1 MAFDPST
8 AQLDSAFDPDTATE
22 SPAPGFKAGDYLKGL
37 KRGVLGVPGALTGLA
52 DIPIALV
59 TGERVAGPV
68 ADALG
73 KVTGFQPSKWAKE
86 TGETFSPGAK
96 AAQAKIEEAWKGSGA
111 DRLGNALLGNFDD
124 LPAAWQDADLAAAG
138 KAIVEN
144 PGASALQVVES
155 LPAMLAGGAIG
166 KGVAVAS
173 KLAPAIAGAIGE
185 GAITAGQQMDQTDAA
200 VDPRRAAAT
209 SATAGA
215 LTGAIAGGMG
225 RVAQKLG
232 LEDIQTTMAGG
243 KANATGLGRAGR
255 LAGGAA
261 SEALQEIPQSAQEQV
276 WQNVA
281 EEKPLGEGVVRS
293 AVEGG
298 IAGGVMGAG
307 ANLRRPG
314 TPLPPPGATA
324 PGDVAEMDA
333 LNAGLTQA
341 GNDYAGLPPP
351 NAGLLEEKPILVQ
364 NPVTGRVTEIDRRGG
379 PLEQAAAQAVES
391 GATEAAQNIDAAEV
405 LFPYATTRAAQDYVG
420 QQADPEMYDVIP
432 HPRVQGRSAAVPKTG
447 PARQAI
453 LDKRA
458 ATGANEQA
466 RLRGEQLKLDESP
479 APTEVTESIAGAFG
493 NGATGTVTI
502 TPQRG
507 GGFEVRVS
515 SSDGATKRSNV
526 AAFPAG
532 TNRAKAIAAA
542 TRVQGGFTK
551 DKPVV
556 KAKPAV
562 DTAVA
567 DVAQD
572 ELAPPPVQR
581 VADMPGVQQRAKA
594 QAAGAVAAAQTRT
607 AQLADEETI
616 DTQAQAANTQPT
628 DAQKEAGNYAH
639 GHITVGGLDI
649 SVETPAG
656 ATRSGVNKGKRWSV
670 KNTAHYGYV
679 KRSTGADGEQVD
691 VYVKPGTSPA
701 HEGMVF
707 VVDQYDPETG
717 RFDEHKALLGY
728 GTQAEA
734 AKAYDAHFNDRSGAK
749 RRGAVTSMTTEA
761 FKTWLKNGATDKP
774 VSPTRFNG
782 ETSDTAQAVQD
793 EIARSTGKMSLPR
806 SAQKPGESD
815 AAFELR
821 RAAATQAA
829 KTARTA
835 QQALPTKQGD
845 QAEVRAALRVPDDA
859 PVSILTAASR
869 PDADQA
875 KGVSKQAAQFIEQ
888 VARTFGKRV
897 VFFDVPDRGAAE
909 GFYVRGNTVFLNVNS
924 GTQHLRV
931 LGHELTHAMK
941 RQAPDAYAKMLGAV
955 AELRTDEEMAAQH
968 ADYFGEPLK
977 DAEQL
982 DQPHPGSNGT
992 LREFLAEEWM
1002 ADLSGNRFAEPEFWT
1017 ALFGRL
1023 EGQHGAPAAKG
1034 IIAKLR
1040 LALVAAL
1047 NKLKTLIGGNAFA
1060 VDARLGEHLEGVR
1073 QAISEGFSEYARLSK
1088 AGLLA
1093 DAAGEAKFKQPG
1105 SDIGHKRESDGRY
1118 VGAPE
1123 WVGDSP
1129 QQLAVLRKKLLQLTL
1144 EGEPGRFWYEQSS
1157 KAILELAKGD
1167 KSEAEK
1173 IVQLIAL
1180 YSPSAQVP
1188 GNTTQ
1193 ALKAYY
1199 QWKQGQ
1205 PVRVGFGQAD
1215 RKANAL
1221 LYEGKEWKGMKTNT
1235 FYSNLMEEIDPSK
1248 NLDGATMD
1256 MWMAIAFDYG
1266 SKALDQGPKYKF
1278 AERETQRIAKRLGW
1292 SPHQV
1297 QAAIWTALKG
1307 RVDPI
1312 RGELTA
1318 QELDN
1323 GWYDEESQAWWASG
1337 EKAKYESRRD
1347 AALRDR
1353 AAGKRTPFARVGVG
1367 TEKLQPAR
1375 RKDHYHLAHRLGM
1388 EYNLTPEDVTASK
1401 YDFSNAIKERT
1412 AQMSWEATPG
1422 ETTGVLPGIHKAP
1435 MHQQQEYLVAIR
1447 KALSDEKGNDLIGKE
1462 VGLALATSVQGFG
1475 GWQGVSTVGIQDGI
1489 AIPIDTATSA
1499 VQQTAID
1506 AINLV
1511 ADIKG
1516 LVLYQEGVAW
1526 HFPHYKGSKNGQ
1538 NGVEFRIGRLL
1549 TEEENANLYKGLVT
1563 ALGHTYAPPIPTQDG
1578 QGFRVLNFPDEK
1590 FALMDDFGKSPEDQK
1605 RKTDLQKAQLEKNVA
1620 FIEAVRKTVFKQPW
1634 HAEVTDEARFESI
1647 GELRENDWSKGDGDY
1662 RGRIAEANGRWPQTQ
1677 GRWAGRSDI
1686 LEWVEH
1692 DLRPRVAEVNRDF
1705 SERYGWG
1712 KASLSPRRGTGP
1724 DAASD
1729 RRNRGNAEAGLRR
1742 QVQPESVSA
1751 VGVHYSK
1758 QPRERLDSSYFG
1770 TGISGAEV
1778 ERVAGA
1784 TDPRIK
1790 QRIYFYVNNGRPIKP
1805 EEGVGSHAHQAQL
1818 DNLYDYVSDPL
1829 DLRVTN
1835 TAAGFESALLD
1846 KGFDGAINHER
1857 GIAVLLGPRSVD
1869 VEYIGQ
1875 NDRPDVPQAAQAEP
1889 STYGK
1894 QLRAVAANRGL
1905 PSGEMTGADWKRLM
1919 PKLMPDIDVSHLDDA
1934 QKYYKDEVV
1943 KRPQALAK
1951 MSTQREGLP
1960 EGFRVAANPISEG
1973 RKFIVT
1979 DANGVRLG
1987 SGETREEAIARFKE
2001 VHAALY
2007 PVVPDSPASPSTLD
2021 GAKLKALR
2029 RAAAGLE
2036 RPQTGV
2042 FLHVTED
2049 GKAVAT
2055 GPKGARIP
2063 NTFRR
2068 FAHENGLSFY
2078 AQRRLPNYSDRRTAA
2093 HMNIGITP
2101 TSGAMPIAYRESG
2114 AKYFGESAGE
2124 PLDRTDKTRFS
2135 PRRVSADQLSRVDVT
2150 TFGWHE
2156 QDDEYAY
2163 HVTSEPAAARA
2174 LKEGLVPGKKSMFP
2188 VAYAAHSRGRVFF
2201 TERSGVKFWEG
2212 RIENALFDQYDDPPA
2227 VAVLRAAKSGLTLE
2241 TDDIGTRDSKHGAS
2255 FVQFSPQRRQTRTPE
2270 FKVWFGDWE
2279 DPLAFSSKSKKP
2291 AVSVAVDEKGAPLV
2305 LYHATNADFSAF
2317 ETGRTTTNSGLF
2329 GPEETTRHAIF
2340 AAPDVSFAQEYLRS
2354 KEGGNVMPVYMA
2366 IKSPMDL
2373 RNNGAWDYVD
2383 DLEAAGFKNTRWPN
2397 MPDTQMWEMFD
2408 GDNGLAFVTAAKQ
2421 AGYDGAI
2428 LFEVDKDDKARE
2440 VYVAFD
2446 ARQIKS
2452 AIGNRGTFSPASDDL
2467 RYSPPRFFSQL
2478 ARVVENAPAK
2488 LQTQP
2493 AAQWKLWLAGQQT
2506 VKKDELT
2513 WSGLNDWLDLQ
2524 GKAKVSRAQIQEY
2537 LEHNGVKLGE
2547 KVKGHSSETQRLRN
2561 RMSDLEDEIE
2571 MLRDNYPGDPGNPVD
2586 EEDDLDDLRTEH
2598 ENRIADMDAELYRLQ
2613 DQLDL
2618 SEASY
2623 DTTFSDYQEPGG
2635 TDYRELLIT
2644 LPVKPAKLPAADEA
2658 QKRLD
2663 ESGID
2668 APFRDGAQQQI
2679 DRMRREGT
2687 ARATFQSSHFDEPN
2701 ILAHLRFNS
2710 RTDVNGEPVMFLE
2723 EIQSDWAEQ
2732 GRSKGFKGPQGV
2744 AFDPTTWLDFIH
2756 QVRADYATLLLDRQG
2771 IPRDT
2776 AFRIAANA
2784 YERDAARAVGR
2795 EDEFNA
2801 LAAHRDAS
2809 RVQRI
2814 APGPFV
2820 QDTKA
2825 WTGLALKRAVMWA
2838 VQNGFTKVA
2847 WTTGAQQAERYDLS
2861 KQINRIKL
2869 FDAGAD
2875 FRGKYRVTAYS
2886 TEGRVV
2892 LDNYYPAKEEL
2903 AGTIGKDLAERLLAV
2918 KADRFGVKEIS
2929 GIDIKTGG
2937 EGMHAY
2943 YGAIVPQVAN
2953 ELLRKVGGGKVG
2965 TVEIAGAMSGP
2976 GGTTSAQPGFTI
2988 TPEMAA
2994 KVAGEGL
3001 PMFSRVRKVGE
3012 VSIIENPTRQQARVL
3027 LDRSEYKELRGLQDP
3042 ETGKLWIWD
3051 AAKLLHDQ
3059 AASGLGLSDD
3069 YFARLRRQTDGH
3081 GHGLLN
3087 IKYLGEGDYDYPIFS
3102 GERKTDASFSPQ
3114 RARNELTQWAQ
3125 DAISGRQVK
3134 VPVQGV
3140 LLASSPALKTGGIFR
3155 PIVIDFEH
3163 ARHILNTHPEVTAQ
3177 DIGALPEL
3185 LPRPRVLFRRPAGWR
3200 AILDARDPAGQ
3211 PLAVALTNDTL
3222 KLGKEVAKITEI
3234 STLFGMENSAGNLAR
3249 ELLAGNVAYM
3259 PRKEVA
3265 RLVDLLDASQ
3275 SSRDLRSGPRLPLQE
3290 KSPSL
3295 PTNPLAERNV
3305 TIPSDNGN
3313 VNIKLPV
3320 NAPALLKGVM
3330 FSTSR
3335 ANLGA
3340 LSPAQAAAANNV
3352 LGTPKTFLQRLAEF
3366 RKDWAKNLKQGIFDQ
3381 FAPIAE
3387 LDPQA
3392 YMLARLS
3399 KGGESTLEALMLY
3412 GKLHVGA
3419 DGATD
3424 VRYTRAGGTQGFAG
3438 KMAGLKGEH
3447 DRFLLWVAAQRADR
3461 LQAIGLENL
3470 WTPQDIAE
3478 LKQLDQGAMQDGTA
3492 RPALYAQALQDLNE
3506 FNDNVLEVAVSSGLI
3521 DDATRQ
3527 MYAGTPY
3534 VPFYRLQEDDEVSG
3548 FGIKPGLV
3556 NQYAWKRLKG
3566 GTQKLNEDL
3575 LANLLHNWSH
3585 LITASAKNRAAKATL
3600 DAAAANG
3607 IAAQIPA
3614 GAPGKGHVS
3623 YKTAGQEQVFV
3634 VSDPHLFDAVAAL
3647 HYAGLGPWAKPLAA
3661 AKHWLTIGVTANPA
3675 FKVRNLIRDSI
3686 SALGSAQLSY
3696 NVAGNLSQG
3705 WQATAKESETRAH
3718 LLASGGMIRFGSM
3731 LDGKDSQRAKDLIH
3745 EGVAPEMILDNDAK
3759 IKKFWKRYVHP
3770 ALSAYNEFGDRT
3782 ENINRAALY
3791 EQLIAK
3797 GLTNAE
3803 AAYWSRDLMDFA
3815 MAGKWT
3821 AIRTLT
3827 QTVPFFNARLQGLY
3841 KLGRAGKQDIRRL
3854 GTVLGAVSLA
3864 SLALLLAYDDDDDW
3878 KKRSDS
3884 DRNNYWWFK
3893 VGGHAFRLPKP
3904 FEIGAVGTL
3913 AERGYELLF
3922 DKEMTDARFGRNMRD
3937 IVMSQLSMNPVPQ
3950 LFKPMMDIYANKD
3963 AFTGQAIESMG
3974 MERLRKQDRYDEKT
3988 SEVARFLGSLGL
4000 PDPTQFVMGRWDT
4013 LSPKQIDFLARGYFS
4028 WLGTMTT
4035 TALDYGIRPMLE
4047 RGERPAM
4054 QLKDVFFAGNFVESL
4069 PSNQSR
4075 YLTQMYDQAREI
4087 EQAYASYR
4095 HMLKIG
4101 DVEGAKAAREED
4113 GTLIR
4118 RYASTEQLKRAESM
4132 LNQQL
4137 QRINASTTLSGEE
4150 KRVRLDQVYAR
4161 RNTLAEQFR
4170 AN

>member
-8 AQLDSAFDPDTATE
+8 AQLDSTFDPDTATE
-22 SPAPGFKAGDYLKGL
+22 SPDPGFKAGDYLKGL
-37 KRGVLGVPGALTGLA
+37 KRGVLAVPGALTGLA
-52 DIPIALV
+52 DIPIALA

-73 KVTGFQPSKWAKE
+73 RVTGFQPSKWAKE

-124 LPAAWQDADLAAAG
+124 LPAAWKDADLAGAG
-138 KAIVEN
+138 RAIVEN

-243 KANATGLGRAGR
+243 KADATGLGRAGR

-324 PGDVAEMDA
+324 PGDIAEMDT
-333 LNAGLTQA
+333 LNAGLAQA
-341 GNDYAGLPPP
+341 GNDYAGQLPP
-351 NAGLLEEKPILVQ
+351 NAGLLEEKPLVVQ
-364 NPVTGRVTEIDRRGG
+364 NPTTGVVTEIDRRGG
-379 PLEQAAAQAVES
+379 PLEQAAAIAVES
-391 GATEAAQNIDAAEV
+391 GAHEVAQNVDASEI
-405 LFPYATTRAAQDYVG
+405 LFPYANARAAQDYIG
-420 QQADPEMYDVIP
+420 RQADPEMYDAVP
-432 HPRVQGRSAAVPKTG
+432 HPRVEGRTAVVPKTG

-458 ATGANEQA
+458 SDAANEHA
-466 RLRGEQLKLDESP
+466 KLRGEQLKQDESP
-479 APTEVTESIAGAFG
+479 APTEITESIAGTFG
-493 NGATGTVTI
+493 NGSTGNVTI

-507 GGFEVRVS
+507 GGFEIRVS
-515 SSDGATKRSNV
+515 SSDGATKRSSV
-526 AAFPAG
+526 AGFPAG
-532 TNRAKAIAAA
+532 TNRARAIAAA
-542 TRVQGGFTK
+542 TRSHGGFTK

-556 KAKPAV
+556 KAKPVV
-562 DTAVA
+562 DTTVA
-567 DVAQD
+567 DAAQD
-572 ELAPPPVQR
+572 ELAPPTVQPVT
-581 VADMPGVQQRAKA
+581 DMPGVQQRAKVQA
-594 QAAGAVAAAQTRT
+594 QGAVATAQTRA
-607 AQLADEETI
+607 AQLADEENI
-616 DTQAQAANTQPT
+616 DSQAQAANPEPSE
-628 DAQKEAGNYAH
+628 AQRTAGNYAH
-639 GHITVGGLDI
+639 GHIRVGGLDI

-656 ATRSGVNKGKRWSV
+656 AVRTGTDKGKTWKV

-679 KRSTGADGEQVD
+679 KRTQGADGEQVD
-691 VYVKPGTSPA
+691 VYVKPGTSSTSGGP
-701 HEGMVF
+701 VF
-707 VVDQYDPETG
+707 VVDQYNPATG
-717 RFDEHKALLGY
+717 AFDEHKALLGY
-728 GTQAEA
+728 NNQAEA
-734 AKAYDAHFNDRSGAK
+734 AAAYDAHFSDKSGPK
-749 RRGAVTSMTTEA
+749 RRGAVTQMSLDA
-761 FKTWLKNGATDKP
+761 FKGWLANGDTSKA
-774 VSPTRFNG
+774 VSGKRFGKVVADN
-782 ETSDTAQAVQD
+782 EQAAQD
-793 EIARSTGKMSLPR
+793 EIARSTGKLSLPR

-829 KTARTA
+829 KTARVA
-835 QQALPTKQGD
+835 GQQALPTKDSDKAG
-845 QAEVRAALRVPDDA
+845 VREALGMPDDA
-859 PVSILTAASR
+859 EVSILSAESR
-869 PDADQA
+869 PDAGQA
-875 KGVSKQAAQFIEQ
+875 KGVSKQAAQFIQQ

-909 GFYVRGNTVFLNVNS
+909 GFYVRGNTIYLNTNS
-924 GTQHLRV
+924 STQHLRV
-931 LGHELTHAMK
+931 LGHEMTHAMK
-941 RQAPDAYAKMLGAV
+941 RQARDSYEKMLGAV
-955 AELRTDEEMAAQH
+955 AALRTDEEMAAQFN
-968 ADYFGEPLK
+968 DYFGRPL
-977 DAEQL
+977 DDVALL
-982 DQPHPGSNGT
+982 DQPHPGSDGT

-1002 ADLSGNRFAEPEFWT
+1002 ADLGGNRFAEAEFWT
-1017 ALFGRL
+1017 SVFGRL
-1023 EGQHGAPAAKG
+1023 EGQHGTEAAKG

-1047 NKLKTLIGGNAFA
+1047 NKLKSLIGGNAFA
-1060 VDARLGEHLEGVR
+1060 VDARLGEHLEGIRTAV
-1073 QAISEGFSEYARLSK
+1073 AEGFAEYARLSK
-1088 AGLLA
+1088 AGQLA
-1093 DAAGEAKFKQPG
+1093 EVSGEAKFKPG

-1157 KAILELAKGD
+1157 KAILDLAKGD
-1167 KSEAEK
+1167 KDEAEK
-1173 IVQLIAL
+1173 IVQLIAI

-1188 GNTTQ
+1188 GNTTL

-1199 QWKQGQ
+1199 QWKQGL

-1297 QAAIWTALKG
+1297 QAAIWTAMKG

-1312 RGELTA
+1312 RGVLTA

-1353 AAGKRTPFARVGVG
+1353 AAGKRTPFARVDVG

-1375 RKDHYHLAHRLGM
+1375 RKDHYHLAHKLGM
-1388 EYNLTPEDVTASK
+1388 EYNLTPEDVAASK
-1401 YDFSNAIKERT
+1401 YDFSNAINERM

-1462 VGLALATSVQGFG
+1462 VGLALAASVQGFS

-1489 AIPIDTATSA
+1489 AIPFDTATSA
-1499 VQQTAID
+1499 VQQMAID

-1590 FALMDDFGKSPEDQK
+1590 FALMDDFGKSPEEQK
-1605 RKTDLQKAQLEKNVA
+1605 RKKDLQKAQLEKNVA

-1677 GRWAGRSDI
+1677 NRWAGRSDI
-1686 LEWVEH
+1686 QGWIEH

-1712 KASLSPRRGTGP
+1712 KASLSPQRGVAGP
-1724 DAASD
+1724 DAAG
-1729 RRNRGNAEAGLRR
+1729 NRQLGGDGQAGLRR

-1770 TGISGAEV
+1770 TGIPGAEV
-1778 ERVAGA
+1778 ERVADA

-1818 DNLYDYVSDPL
+1818 DNLYDYANDPL

-1835 TAAGFESALLD
+1835 TFSGFESALLD
-1846 KGFDGAINHER
+1846 KGFDGAINLER
-1857 GIAVLLGPRSVD
+1857 GIAVLLGQRNLA

-1889 STYGK
+1889 STFGK
-1894 QLRAVAANRGL
+1894 QMRAVAANRGL

-1919 PKLMPDIDVSHLDDA
+1919 PKLMPDIDVSHLNDE

-1943 KRPQALAK
+1943 KRPQAAKLSTSRTTDPYANPDIETRPGTTEEQRTIGRDALAALEQRLGRFRDSGGQGASLVGTRLYKSFVATGGAQLVGQRVASNADLAVLAQVYRDPRFETFRAIYTKQGKVVGETAYSSRLPGVVRLGPGITFDIRSDFERLGADGVYMVHNHPSGWSRPSPADIYLTQDIAKAVPMLGHVVIDHNEYSTIDADGTHEVVSAPELAGVKFTGDPAAPHPFLDRKIDGPPAVAAMAKELQAQNALDAPVLILTKGPWSEVDLIAKLPTALLGDLGIASGRAKAWLRSVGRTTGAGGYRFILVSDDTYQQYAKPLKKLLGDKLITDVVSASGASLMYNGVRAEFGAQDVFEALRDAKPVKMSTQRYSIERDEEDEGTFAVARDPSQKDVDGGPLEVGRLHVPDEAVSSKGWRIGDIEVSPGSRRQGIASELIRRMTEELGVPVTGATSVFSPDGKALFEAVRAAK
-1951 MSTQREGLP
+1951 MSTQRLAP
-1960 EGFRVAANPISEG
+1960 
-1973 RKFIVT
+1973 
-1979 DANGVRLG
+1979 NG
-1987 SGETREEAIARFKE
+1987 K
-2001 VHAALY
+2001 
-2007 PVVPDSPASPSTLD
+2007 PSNLD
-2021 GAKLKALR
+2021 
-2029 RAAAGLE
+2029 E
-2036 RPQTGV
+2036 RQ
-2042 FLHVTED
+2042 
-2049 GKAVAT
+2049 
-2055 GPKGARIP
+2055 
-2063 NTFRR
+2063 
-2068 FAHENGLSFY
+2068 
-2078 AQRRLPNYSDRRTAA
+2078 
-2093 HMNIGITP
+2093 
-2101 TSGAMPIAYRESG
+2101 
-2114 AKYFGESAGE
+2114 
-2124 PLDRTDKTRFS
+2124 
-2135 PRRVSADQLSRVDVT
+2135 
-2150 TFGWHE
+2150 W
-2156 QDDEYAY
+2156 
-2163 HVTSEPAAARA
+2163 
-2174 LKEGLVPGKKSMFP
+2174 
-2188 VAYAAHSRGRVFF
+2188 
-2201 TERSGVKFWEG
+2201 
-2212 RIENALFDQYDDPPA
+2212 
-2227 VAVLRAAKSGLTLE
+2227 
-2241 TDDIGTRDSKHGAS
+2241 
-2255 FVQFSPQRRQTRTPE
+2255 RQVRTPE
-2270 FKVWFGDWE
+2270 FKTWFGDWE
-2279 DPLAFSSKSKKP
+2279 AAHNGKDGNGVWARDDVSKVVDENGEPLVVYHGTERGGFTTFRPDMADRQLSPMIFAAATRKTARTYAGQGTEIDLDPIEEPLAGYHVVKTEVENYPWK
-2291 AVSVAVDEKGAPLV
+2291 VVDQYGSDVDAYQRFQSEAMAQKWLDMEREDAESENQVGVYSLFLNLRNP
-2305 LYHATNADFSAF
+2305 NEADFEGANWDGTAPYGMYEVVDDNDESFYSSQGDRFMDIVTARIVA
-2317 ETGRTTTNSGLF
+2317 ERHGLPDDAIRPAQDLPETTNSVA
-2329 GPEETTRHAIF
+2329 EDA
-2340 AAPDVSFAQEYLRS
+2340 LRY
-2354 KEGGNVMPVYMA
+2354 GN
-2366 IKSPMDL
+2366 
-2373 RNNGAWDYVD
+2373 
-2383 DLEAAGFKNTRWPN
+2383 
-2397 MPDTQMWEMFD
+2397 
-2408 GDNGLAFVTAAKQ
+2408 
-2421 AGYDGAI
+2421 DGAI
-2428 LFEVDKDDKARE
+2428 IRRATDDGGNSGAPADVDD
-2440 VYVAFD
+2440 VFVVFD
-2446 ARQIKS
+2446 ANQLKS
-2452 AIGNRGTFSPASDDL
+2452 AVGNTGTFSTKNDDI
-2467 RYSPPRFFSQL
+2467 RYSPPRFVSQL
-2478 ARVVENAPAK
+2478 ARTFESAPAK

-2493 AAQWKLWLAGQQT
+2493 AAQWKLWLAGQQA
-2506 VKKDELT
+2506 VKKDEIA
-2513 WSGLNDWLDLQ
+2513 WSGINDWLDLQ

-2537 LEHNGVKLGE
+2537 L
-2547 KVKGHSSETQRLRN
+2547 
-2561 RMSDLEDEIE
+2561 
-2571 MLRDNYPGDPGNPVD
+2571 
-2586 EEDDLDDLRTEH
+2586 
-2598 ENRIADMDAELYRLQ
+2598 
-2613 DQLDL
+2613 
-2618 SEASY
+2618 
-2623 DTTFSDYQEPGG
+2623 
-2635 TDYRELLIT
+2635 
-2644 LPVKPAKLPAADEA
+2644 
-2658 QKRLD
+2658 
-2663 ESGID
+2663 
-2668 APFRDGAQQQI
+2668 
-2679 DRMRREGT
+2679 
-2687 ARATFQSSHFDEPN
+2687 
-2701 ILAHLRFNS
+2701 
-2710 RTDVNGEPVMFLE
+2710 
-2723 EIQSDWAEQ
+2723 
-2732 GRSKGFKGPQGV
+2732 
-2744 AFDPTTWLDFIH
+2744 
-2756 QVRADYATLLLDRQG
+2756 
-2771 IPRDT
+2771 
-2776 AFRIAANA
+2776 
-2784 YERDAARAVGR
+2784 
-2795 EDEFNA
+2795 
-2801 LAAHRDAS
+2801 
-2809 RVQRI
+2809 
-2814 APGPFV
+2814 
-2820 QDTKA
+2820 
-2825 WTGLALKRAVMWA
+2825 
-2838 VQNGFTKVA
+2838 
-2847 WTTGAQQAERYDLS
+2847 
-2861 KQINRIKL
+2861 
-2869 FDAGAD
+2869 
-2875 FRGKYRVTAYS
+2875 
-2886 TEGRVV
+2886 
-2892 LDNYYPAKEEL
+2892 
-2903 AGTIGKDLAERLLAV
+2903 
-2918 KADRFGVKEIS
+2918 
-2929 GIDIKTGG
+2929 
-2937 EGMHAY
+2937 
-2943 YGAIVPQVAN
+2943 
-2953 ELLRKVGGGKVG
+2953 
-2965 TVEIAGAMSGP
+2965 
-2976 GGTTSAQPGFTI
+2976 
-2988 TPEMAA
+2988 AA
-2994 KVAGEGL
+2994 KVTNEGL
-3001 PMFSRVRKVGE
+3001 PLFSLRRALNGE
-3012 VSIIENPTRQQARVL
+3012 HNTDDHLV
-3027 LDRSEYKELRGLQDP
+3027 P
-3042 ETGKLWIWD
+3042 ETPL
-3051 AAKLLHDQ
+3051 
-3059 AASGLGLSDD
+3059 
-3069 YFARLRRQTDGH
+3069 
-3081 GHGLLN
+3081 
-3087 IKYLGEGDYDYPIFS
+3087 YLDNPD
-3102 GERKTDASFSPQ
+3102 
-3114 RARNELTQWAQ
+3114 
-3125 DAISGRQVK
+3125 
-3134 VPVQGV
+3134 
-3140 LLASSPALKTGGIFR
+3140 
-3155 PIVIDFEH
+3155 
-3163 ARHILNTHPEVTAQ
+3163 
-3177 DIGALPEL
+3177 
-3185 LPRPRVLFRRPAGWR
+3185 
-3200 AILDARDPAGQ
+3200 
-3211 PLAVALTNDTL
+3211 
-3222 KLGKEVAKITEI
+3222 
-3234 STLFGMENSAGNLAR
+3234 
-3249 ELLAGNVAYM
+3249 
-3259 PRKEVA
+3259 
-3265 RLVDLLDASQ
+3265 LVDLAYANGKPIRLNVGLDLGPGKGRGALHLIASAERDRGRGLDQVTDDEGENVVRTVLRTIGSGSAQLHWQDGQRYALRIPLANKTLILQNNRDYFSIVTMLPSAENKWGTAEWAGRLTFPAPAIATTADPSDPAPAKSSQAGLKGIGYSSEKFKVTPDAPLVQSPRAAAPRIVVKVAQKKHRTLDAAAMAA
-3275 SSRDLRSGPRLPLQE
+3275 DGLAAK
-3290 KSPSL
+3290 KSP
-3295 PTNPLAERNV
+3295 V
-3305 TIPSDNGN
+3305 
-3313 VNIKLPV
+3313 
-3320 NAPALLKGVM
+3320 
-3330 FSTSR
+3330 R

-3340 LSPAQAAAANNV
+3340 MTPAQAVAANNV
-3352 LGTPKTFLQRLAEF
+3352 LGSPKTFMQRLAEF

-3387 LDPQA
+3387 LDQQA
-3392 YMLARLS
+3392 YIQARLS

-3412 GKLHVGA
+3412 GKLFVGA

-3424 VRYTRAGGTQGFAG
+3424 VRYTRAGGKQGFAG
-3438 KMAGLKGEH
+3438 KMSALKGEH

-3470 WTPQDIAE
+3470 WSEDDIKVLSKLNE
-3478 LKQLDQGAMQDGTA
+3478 GSMKDGTD
-3492 RPALYAQALQDLNE
+3492 REPLFKQALRDLNE
-3506 FNDNVLEVAVSSGLI
+3506 FNDNVLDVAVSSGLI

-3534 VPFYRLQEDDEVSG
+3534 VPFYRLQEDDSVSG
-3548 FGIKPGLV
+3548 FGVKPGLV

-3600 DAAAANG
+3600 DAAATAG
-3607 IAAQIPA
+3607 IAAQVPA
-3614 GAPGKGHVS
+3614 GMPGKGHVS
-3623 YKTAGQEQVFV
+3623 YKAAGQEQVFV

-3647 HYAGLGPWAKPLAA
+3647 HYAGLGPWAKPLSA

-3675 FKVRNLIRDSI
+3675 FKLRNLIRDSI
-3686 SALGSAQLSY
+3686 GALGSAQLSY
-3696 NVAGNLSQG
+3696 NVAGNIQQG
-3705 WQATAKESETRAH
+3705 WQATAEDNETRAH

-3731 LDGKDSQRAKDLIH
+3731 LDGQDSQRAADLIH
-3745 EGVAPEMILDNDAK
+3745 EGVDPAMILDSDAK

-3782 ENINRAALY
+3782 ENLNRAALY

-3854 GTVLGAVSLA
+3854 GTVLGAVSLS
-3864 SLALLLAYDDDDDW
+3864 SLALLLAYGDDDDW

-3893 VGGHAFRLPKP
+3893 VGGHAFRVPKP

-3913 AERGYELLF
+3913 AERGYELMF
-3922 DKEMTDARFGRNMRD
+3922 EKEMTDARFGRNMRD
-3937 IVMSQLSMNPVPQ
+3937 IVMSQLGMNPVPQ

-3963 AFTGQAIESMG
+3963 SFTGRDIESMG

-4000 PDPTQFVMGRWDT
+4000 PDPTQMVMGRWDT
-4013 LSPKQIDFLARGYFS
+4013 LSPKQVDFLARGYFS

-4035 TALDYGIRPMLE
+4035 TALDYGIRPMLD
-4047 RGERPAM
+4047 RGVRPEL

-4075 YLTQMYDQAREI
+4075 YLTQLYDQAREI
-4087 EQAYASYR
+4087 EQAYASY
-4095 HMLKIG
+4095 HNKLKVG
-4101 DVEGAKAAREED
+4101 DTEGARELREEE
-4113 GTLIR
+4113 GALIK
-4118 RYASTEQLKRAESM
+4118 RYPATQQLKRAESL

-4161 RNTLAEQFR
+4161 RNTLAERFQ
-4170 AN
+4170 AQ